1 MENNLSRDIYDLRD
15 DCLKSF
21 DEQYLKEI
29 RSETLASD
37 PINYVCAKKYKEL
50 RNSFKNYSVEQ
61 KLKTIEVFNSAVEDN
76 LVVETDMP
84 SIEVTLTAL
93 LDSLLDDNQ
102 KIEEEYYM

>member
-1 MENNLSRDIYDLRD
+1 MENDLSRNIYDLRD

-29 RSETLASD
+29 RGETLASD
-37 PINYVCAKKYKEL
+37 PINYVLAKKYKEL
-50 RNSFKNYSVEQ
+50 RNGFKNYTVEQ

-93 LDSLLDDNQ
+93 LDSLLDVDQ
-102 KIEEEYYM
+102 KKEEEYYM